1 MNNEV
6 TNILSRLE
14 TFKDSHPNIYKLWRE
29 YIQKKSNNL
38 KLTITACNNTLN
50 LINSDNINDLD
61 LDTVATLFLLMNIDD
76 LNEY

>member
-14 TFKDSHPNIYKLWRE
+14 IIKETHPNIYKLWRE

-38 KLTITACNNTLN
+38 KQTITACKNTLN
-50 LINSDNINDLD
+50 LINAENINDLD
-61 LDTVATLFLLMNIDD
+61 LDTIAAVFLIMNIDD